1 MCYTYVLATYY
12 LYTVCMIPLWHPTLA
27 RSKRRAQNACSGMR
41 VPNAGGVIVVFGS
54 TSLPILFFCSLQKGS
69 AVRHIDIEFLNKFSS
84 VNSTTIKFVRGQK
97 SEPFSFKEERILEG
111 NLTCPTNLVRP
122 EPFLLQPKKDP
133 ELGRSTFWWFHPPF
147 WAHKSSQNPFLFG
160 GKRFQCLGPG
170 NTLTLD

>member
-1 MCYTYVLATYY
+1 MTPHLS
-12 LYTVCMIPLWHPTLA
+12 TVKTQSAKRVFRNA
-27 RSKRRAQNACSGMR
+27 RSERRGRYSGFWLHKP
-41 VPNAGGVIVVFGS
+41 PN
-54 TSLPILFFCSLQKGS
+54 PFFCSLQKGS

-97 SEPFSFKEERILEG
+97 SEPFSFKEERIREG

-147 WAHKSSQNPFLFG
+147 
-160 GKRFQCLGPG
+160 
-170 NTLTLD
+170 